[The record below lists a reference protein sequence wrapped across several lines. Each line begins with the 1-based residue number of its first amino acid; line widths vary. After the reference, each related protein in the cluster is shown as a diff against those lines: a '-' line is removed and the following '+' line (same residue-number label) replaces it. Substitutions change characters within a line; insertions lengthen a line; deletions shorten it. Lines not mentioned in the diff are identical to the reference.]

1 MQLPDHM
8 ADHLSTGVTTL
19 CRCWRVSRRDGVTL
33 GFTDHDRTLRFEG
46 VGFLADTGLS
56 ASTLQQA
63 TGLSIDNAEAL
74 GALSAAQVSAAD
86 IEAGRYDGA
95 AVTCWLVNWADV
107 SQRAVLF
114 QGTFGDLDRAGG
126 AFRVELRGLTDQLN
140 TPLGRSYIA
149 PCSAVLGDQ
158 RCRFDT
164 AAAGYSVTAEVAAVE
179 GASSLRFAPLA
190 GFENG
195 WFQRGHLRVMTG
207 DAAGAL
213 AAVKGDEMAE
223 DARLITLWEPLKGGL
238 SAGDQVVLTAGCDKA
253 FQTCRLKFNNVLNYQ
268 GFPDIPGDDW
278 LMAHPAQAGQNSGGS
293 RR

>member
-19 CRCWRVSRRDGVTL
+19 CRCWRVIRRDGVTL
-33 GFTDHDRTLRFEG
+33 GFTDHDRALRFGG
-46 VGFLADTGLS
+46 VTFLADTGLS

-74 GALSAAQVSAAD
+74 GGLSAAQVSDAD

-95 AVTCWLVNWADV
+95 AVTCWLVNWTDV

-114 QGTFGDLDRAGG
+114 QGHFGDLERAGG

-140 TPLGRSYIA
+140 TPLGRSFIA
-149 PCSAVLGDQ
+149 PCAAVLGDQ

-164 AAAGYSVTAEVAAVE
+164 AAAGYSVTAAVREVESGSA
-179 GASSLRFAPLA
+179 LRFAPLN
-190 GFENG
+190 GFEAG
-195 WFQRGHLRVMTG
+195 WFQRGHLRVVTG
-207 DAAGAL
+207 AAAGAL
-213 AAVKGDEMAE
+213 VAVKGDEAE
-223 DARLITLWEPLKGGL
+223 EGGRLITLWEPLKGGL
-238 SAGDQVVLTAGCDKA
+238 QSGDQVTLTAGCDKA

-268 GFPDIPGDDW
+268 GFPDMPGDDW